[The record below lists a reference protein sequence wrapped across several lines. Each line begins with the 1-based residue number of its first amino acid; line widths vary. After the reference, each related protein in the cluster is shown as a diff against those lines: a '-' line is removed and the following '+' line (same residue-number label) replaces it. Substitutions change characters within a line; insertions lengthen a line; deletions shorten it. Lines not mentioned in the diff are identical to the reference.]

1 MELVSVFGVVV
12 PASMHGDRQSWIA
25 IIESGAASAVKSS
38 KARKA
43 WAKEWSLTIRA
54 SWNPYGIGRALKI
67 KRPKPLLSFFSKGD
81 RVKIGPA
88 GLDFASK
95 QRRHS

>member
-25 IIESGAASAVKSS
+25 IIESGAASAVKFS

-43 WAKEWSLTIRA
+43 WAKEWSPTIRA
-54 SWNPYGIGRALKI
+54 SWNPYA
-67 KRPKPLLSFFSKGD
+67 
-81 RVKIGPA
+81 VKIGPA

>member
-1 MELVSVFGVVV
+1 MELVSVFGVVA

-25 IIESGAASAVKSS
+25 IIESGAASAVKFS

-43 WAKEWSLTIRA
+43 WAKEWSPAIRA
-54 SWNPYGIGRALKI
+54 SWNPYDTSRALKI
-67 KRPKPLLSFFSKGD
+67 KGD

>member
-1 MELVSVFGVVV
+1 MELVSVFGVVA

-25 IIESGAASAVKSS
+25 IIESGAASAVKFS

-43 WAKEWSLTIRA
+43 WAKEWSPTIRA
-54 SWNPYGIGRALKI
+54 SWNPYGTSRALKI
-67 KRPKPLLSFFSKGD
+67 KGD
-81 RVKIGPA
+81 RVKIDPA